1 MIEQA
6 KFPYSSLGKAF
17 EKQTKMIEEQ
27 GKKQIK
33 ATLDHRK
40 QLAESNELIKKDFN
54 IDRDSTPLEERQKYL
69 IDLLKKNL
77 MNF

>member
-6 KFPYSSLGKAF
+6 KLAYSSLGKAF
-17 EKQTKMIEEQ
+17 EKQAKMIEEQ

-33 ATLDHRK
+33 SIQDHRK
-40 QLAESNELIKKDFN
+40 QLAGSNELIKKDFN

-77 MNF
+77 LKF

>member
-6 KFPYSSLGKAF
+6 KFPYSSLEKAF

-33 ATLDHRK
+33 AILDHRK